1 MQRFY
6 EEVRDFFTRALN
18 YIKDK
23 FPHND
28 IVVNN
33 AVSLDVTKR
42 AAIDVTN
49 IYALL
54 ERFQGLVEED
64 ELASLENEFL
74 EYQLLD
80 DSERP
85 ETSIVLEGGA
95 FVNRRVDEVWCE
107 IFNMKI
113 PVT

>member
-1 MQRFY
+1 M
-6 EEVRDFFTRALN
+6 
-18 YIKDK
+18 
-23 FPHND
+23 
-28 IVVNN
+28 VNN

-85 ETSIVLEGGA
+85 EKSIVLEGGA

-107 IFNMKI
+107 ISI
-113 PVT
+113 